1 MNFEI
6 QKPSFTIEGTLADID
21 LSREIFISIEAKDF
35 TGKNN
40 LTICEMYYLPIQIK
54 DILLRNLN
62 KKVRVT
68 LEFVE
73 WLEENTKM

>member
-73 WLEENTKM
+73 